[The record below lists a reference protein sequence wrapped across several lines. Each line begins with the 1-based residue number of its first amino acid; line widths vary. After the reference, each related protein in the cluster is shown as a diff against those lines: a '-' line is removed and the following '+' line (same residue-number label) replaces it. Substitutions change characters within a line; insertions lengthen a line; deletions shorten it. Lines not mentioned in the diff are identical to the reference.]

1 MKFVQKKSWNKKAQN
16 AIVFSFFSI
25 LFVLFSVM
33 AYTYAAS
40 KNTTL
45 TVQLSDKVNSA
56 FPDTV
61 LTLEI
66 DKNQQVKLPTTFSS
80 MVNVTVPSANQVDEE
95 TFYFSDDWKTN
106 AEVFAYSFTGW
117 KVSGAAKLIPGSTV
131 FQPGDTIDLNE
142 VTANPL
148 NLEAVWGRVIFIKNP
163 YNTMVYNKYALLD
176 EASSAASGT
185 TGASDSNDGR
195 TTSTPVATLNY
206 AYTQFAVDS
215 VNRDPYK
222 NVLMLVGDL
231 DYIKSNSTCTSQS
244 GFDKG
249 YQSNFWG
256 YGVAGKNTTT
266 EATNQARHVTIKS
279 LLTAGK
285 NYLLKIKPYNY
296 NANFYGS
303 TRFDNVDM

>member
-45 TVQLSDKVNSA
+45 TVQLSAKVNSA

-163 YNTMVYNKYALLD
+163 YNTMVYNKYA
-176 EASSAASGT
+176 
-185 TGASDSNDGR
+185 
-195 TTSTPVATLNY
+195 
-206 AYTQFAVDS
+206 
-215 VNRDPYK
+215 
-222 NVLMLVGDL
+222 
-231 DYIKSNSTCTSQS
+231 I
-244 GFDKG
+244 
-249 YQSNFWG
+249 
-256 YGVAGKNTTT
+256 
-266 EATNQARHVTIKS
+266 
-279 LLTAGK
+279 
-285 NYLLKIKPYNY
+285 
-296 NANFYGS
+296 
-303 TRFDNVDM
+303 